1 MEEGQKLLELRRGS
15 NTALVYSL
23 NFSSDSSFLCAA
35 SDKVFL
41 YYLLLNTSKFAVCC
55 LPVCLVSSHFY
66 SRVET

>member
-41 YYLLLNTSKFAVCC
+41 YYLLLNTSKFVVCC
-55 LPVCLVSSHFY
+55 LPVCFLCHHIFI
-66 SRVET
+66 VE